1 LYRRQFIAGKQKEV
15 KFSVRIGDHDY
26 GYRVKQIK
34 GFLKDRN
41 TVLAVVQFKGREI
54 THYDLGEGL
63 MTRLLNDL
71 CNEGRTTG
79 KPVLK
84 GKTLSVLILPK

>member
-1 LYRRQFIAGKQKEV
+1 M

-26 GYRVKQIK
+26 GYRVEQIK
-34 GFLKDRN
+34 KFLTSRN

-54 THYDLGEGL
+54 THFDLGEDL
-63 MTRLLNDL
+63 MNRLLTDVGK
-71 CNEGRTTG
+71 EGRPAG

>member
-1 LYRRQFIAGKQKEV
+1 LYRRHHIAGKQKEV

-26 GYRVKQIK
+26 GYRVEQIK
-34 GFLKDRN
+34 KFLTSRN

-54 THYDLGEGL
+54 THFDLGEDL
-63 MTRLLNDL
+63 MNRLLTDVGK
-71 CNEGRTTG
+71 EGRPAG

>member
-1 LYRRQFIAGKQKEV
+1 M

-26 GYRVKQIK
+26 GYRVKQIQR
-34 GFLKDRN
+34 FLKERN

-54 THYDLGEGL
+54 THYDLGEAL
-63 MTRLLNDL
+63 MTRLLADVSA
-71 CNEGRTTG
+71 EGRTTS

-84 GKTLSVLILPK
+84 GKFLSVLILPK